1 MSQWAPER
9 GPWASG
15 QSYPKPG
22 CQKGGEPSQF
32 SPKFPCSDLAQE
44 PDKAHWGLLRSTG
57 NEDLCSPDV
66 SHIPGLEVQKQCL
79 LFSPDVSQAGGLLS
93 AGAEASLTQAVC

>member
-32 SPKFPCSDLAQE
+32 SPKFPFSDLAQE

-57 NEDLCSPDV
+57 NEDLCSPDI
-66 SHIPGLEVQKQCL
+66 SHILVWKYKSSASY
-79 LFSPDVSQAGGLLS
+79 SPQMSPKRVGS
-93 AGAEASLTQAVC
+93 